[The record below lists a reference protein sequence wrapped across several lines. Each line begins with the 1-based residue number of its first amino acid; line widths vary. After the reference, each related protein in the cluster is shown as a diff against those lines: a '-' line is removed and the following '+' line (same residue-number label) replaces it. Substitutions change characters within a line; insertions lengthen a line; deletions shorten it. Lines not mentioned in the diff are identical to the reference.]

1 MLAWLAAAMTVSTA
15 AVLSQET
22 SASARQRC
30 RVPRLT
36 GLTLR
41 RAGVRVERAGCQ
53 LHTAGASVER
63 ASVQTVSRQSP
74 AAGRRAASVTVW
86 LNPIC
91 FGAALYPPA
100 ITEPR
105 LTAGPTELVSGFFLV
120 GGPLREFSSRHCSR
134 PAPVSGAGRVVVTNA
149 SGIIVATQTSAR
161 GHLVKIL
168 LHPGT
173 YTVSG
178 TFKDASIN
186 GAHPKVTQQ
195 IVIRPGDTTRQ
206 DFLLNVP

>member
-1 MLAWLAAAMTVSTA
+1 MVAWLVAAMTVLTA
-15 AVLSQET
+15 AVVSQGT
-22 SASARQRC
+22 TASARQRC
-30 RVPRLT
+30 RVPHLT
-36 GLTLR
+36 GLTLE
-41 RAGVRVERAGCQ
+41 RAGVRAKRAGCQ
-53 LHTAGASVER
+53 LHRTGASVER
-63 ASVQTVSRQSP
+63 ASVQTVARQSP
-74 AAGRRAASVTVW
+74 AAGRRAARVTVW

-91 FGAALYPPA
+91 FGTALYPPA

-134 PAPVSGAGRVVVTNA
+134 PAPVPGAGRVAVTNT
-149 SGIIVATQTSAR
+149 SGVIVATQTSTR
-161 GHLVKIL
+161 GHLVKIPL
-168 LHPGT
+168 RPGT

-195 IVIRPGDTTRQ
+195 IVIRPGDTIRQ
-206 DFLLNVP
+206 DFFLNVP